1 MEDDYSDEEEMDIY
15 ELEKRMW
22 RDKILLRSLKEQ
34 NNFKKRLD
42 RLYTRMATSKLKL
55 FKMNS
60 CSSRSIKSLNI
71 NRLLDSLCRSF
82 STLIES
88 PKTDDPIEVT
98 ESPELPIWVR
108 ISENDTTIKKTH
120 EDDFVLPSLSYW
132 MENYKQG
139 KSKGHDK
146 ITIYHVSRWISV
158 NFKPN

>member
-1 MEDDYSDEEEMDIY
+1 MG
-15 ELEKRMW
+15 
-22 RDKILLRSLKEQ
+22 
-34 NNFKKRLD
+34 
-42 RLYTRMATSKLKL
+42 TSKLKL

-71 NRLLDSLCRSF
+71 NILLDSLCRSF

-108 ISENDTTIKKTH
+108 ISENDTTIKKTP

-139 KSKGHDK
+139 ESKGHDK
-146 ITIYHVSRWISV
+146 ITVLYLILAMNLRWWTLVLVVSGV
-158 NFKPN
+158 DHNNDGGGG